1 MGAGA
6 LCSNAR
12 VTERKYLLMSLDL
25 TTLLVLRFGV
35 DLLIAI
41 AFGAMV
47 RRYPSIGGP
56 GWWALGS
63 VINMVGALGMVTPLG
78 GQHAMVLALSSTLV
92 FLSSM
97 SVWLGLRAYLGLAM
111 PWVWCAAATLVVA
124 GVNGLGAARFGQPA
138 FSQAMLAVSCMLVV
152 AWALWDIRAEQK
164 AHRQPELGALAVLM
178 CIEWLI
184 LAALLGWVLWPSMR
198 PAGQMMPFFLA
209 TFLLAKMV
217 RAVLYSALVSLRL
230 RREADAARQAVEER
244 EAESRALVDNLGAG
258 VLVLQADG
266 EVLGINAAARRG
278 LGLDRSGGRLD
289 AMHVRDW
296 ILLRE
301 DGSPMPLPERPIERV
316 LAQGRTVD
324 NVVMGIR
331 PGPDDEA
338 LWVLCNAY
346 PENDQLGALRHVVFT
361 FVDITPLRQA
371 QQQQKLLAEQLAQ
384 SQKMDALGT
393 LAGGIAH
400 DFNNILAAI
409 LGNADL
415 ARQDLAPGTP
425 VRESLHEISNA
436 ARRGRELV
444 RQILTF
450 SRRQPMERA
459 LVRLHD
465 IVQETSALLRTALT
479 PQIQLVV
486 EPCEG
491 GAVLR
496 ADPTQIG
503 QVLLNLGTNAIHAM
517 QGRPGRLELRVA
529 EVAADD
535 PQLPED
541 LARVCRQEGMGAV
554 SLAVSDTGC
563 GMDDATRRR
572 IFDPFFTTKPVGHGT
587 GLGLPVVLGIVQSHG
602 GAIRVD
608 SEPGKGSTFTL
619 YFPVESSG
627 AAAREAGTMALG
639 PVRSAAP
646 PPIAN
651 EETLPM
657 STPPAGATGH
667 VLYLDDDD
675 TLVFL
680 VRRLLVRRGY
690 EVTAFCDQQ
699 EAIEAVRASPD
710 RFDLLLTDYNM
721 PGMSGIDVARAVLAI
736 NPKLT
741 VAVASGY
748 INEELEQAA
757 VAAGVREVVF
767 KTDAIESFCE
777 VVQRLV
783 QK

>member
-41 AFGAMV
+41 AFGAMA

-63 VINMVGALGMVTPLG
+63 VINMVGAFGMVIRLG
-78 GQHAMVLALSSTLV
+78 EQHAMVLALSSTLI

-97 SVWLGLRAYLGLAM
+97 SVWLGLRAYLGIAL
-111 PWVWCAAATLVVA
+111 PWMGCAVATLVVA
-124 GVNGLGAARFGQPA
+124 GVNALGAAWFEQPA
-138 FSQAMLAVSCMLVV
+138 FSQGTMAVSCMLVV
-152 AWALWDIRAEQK
+152 AWALRDIRTVQK
-164 AHRQPELGALAVLM
+164 THSQPELGALTALM
-178 CIEWLI
+178 SVEWLI
-184 LAALLGWVLWPSMR
+184 LVVLLGWVLWPAMR
-198 PAGQMMPFFLA
+198 PVEYVAPLFVAAFLI
-209 TFLLAKMV
+209 AKMV

-230 RREADAARQAVEER
+230 RREAEAARQAVEER

-266 EVLGINAAARRG
+266 EVLGINAAARRS
-278 LGLDRSGGRLD
+278 LGPDRSGGRLD
-289 AMHVRDW
+289 VRDW

-331 PGPDDEA
+331 PGPDDEM

-436 ARRGRELV
+436 ARHGRELV

-541 LARVCRQEGMGAV
+541 LARVCRQEGMSAV

-627 AAAREAGTMALG
+627 VAAGEAGTMALG

>member
-1 MGAGA
+1 MQG
-6 LCSNAR
+6 SPNP
-12 VTERKYLLMSLDL
+12 EYLLMSLDL
-25 TTLLVLRFGV
+25 STLLVMRFSV

-63 VINMVGALGMVTPLG
+63 LINLFGAMGMVMPLG

-92 FLSSM
+92 FLSSL
-97 SVWLGLRAYLGLAM
+97 SVWLGLRAYLGLAL
-111 PWVWCAAATLVVA
+111 PWTRCAVATALVA
-124 GVNGLGAARFGQPA
+124 GLNGLGAVRFGQPE
-138 FSQAMLAVSCMLVV
+138 FSQGMLAASCMLVV
-152 AWALWDIRAEQK
+152 AWALWDIRASQK
-164 AHRQPELGALAVLM
+164 ARRQPEFAALTVLM
-178 CIEWLI
+178 GIEWLI
-184 LAALLGWVLWPSMR
+184 LAALLSWVLWPSLR
-198 PAGQMMPFFLA
+198 PAGLMVPWFLA
-209 TFLLAKMV
+209 AFLMAKMV

-230 RREADAARQAVEER
+230 RREAEAARRAVESR

-258 VLVLQADG
+258 VLVLRADG

-278 LGLDRSGGRLD
+278 LGLDTGGGPPD

-301 DGSPMPLPERPIERV
+301 DGSPMPLPEQPIARV
-316 LAQGRTVD
+316 LAQGRAVD
-324 NVVMGIR
+324 NVVMGIQPR
-331 PGPDDEA
+331 PDSKE

-346 PENDQLGALRHVVFT
+346 PENDRLGALRHVVFT
-361 FVDITPLRQA
+361 FVDITLLRRA

-384 SQKMDALGT
+384 SRKMDALGT

-415 ARQDLAPGTP
+415 ARQDVMSGAAA
-425 VRESLHEISNA
+425 RESLDEISNA

-444 RQILTF
+444 RQIMAF
-450 SRRQPMERA
+450 SRQQPMERA
-459 LVRLHD
+459 LVHLHD

-479 PQIQLVV
+479 PQIQLAVTS
-486 EPCEG
+486 CEG
-491 GAVLR
+491 SAVLR

-517 QGRPGRLELRVA
+517 QGQPGRLELRVT
-529 EVAADD
+529 EVPADD
-535 PQLPED
+535 PQLPEE
-541 LARVCRQEGMGAV
+541 LARTCRQEGVGAV
-554 SLAVSDTGC
+554 SVAVSDTGC

-572 IFDPFFTTKPVGHGT
+572 IFDPFFTTKPVGQGT

-619 YFPVESSG
+619 YFPMEAAG
-627 AAAREAGTMALG
+627 ATAVEAGTIAPG
-639 PVRSAAP
+639 PVHRAAL
-646 PPIAN
+646 PPIAH
-651 EETLPM
+651 EESQPM

-690 EVTAFCDQQ
+690 EVTTFCDQQ
-699 EAIEAVRASPD
+699 EAIDAVRASPD
-710 RFDLLLTDYNM
+710 RYDLLLTDYNM

-736 NPKLT
+736 NPALT

-748 INEELEQAA
+748 INDELEQAA
-757 VAAGVREVVF
+757 QAAGVREVVF

-783 QK
+783 TRPAGC